1 MIEKNPN
8 EIQQMLDDSSQ
19 DTLVLDVRELW
30 EYDICH
36 INESLHIPMGK
47 LIGRLDEIDKDKI
60 LVVVCH
66 HGIRSRVVGQYLS
79 NNGFDNVINLS
90 GGLNRWAKEIDKD
103 MPRYV

>member
-47 LIGRLDEIDKDKI
+47 LIERLDEIDKDKI

-66 HGIRSRVVGQYLS
+66 HGIRSRGVGQYLS